1 MGREKIK
8 EEYKDVLKQYNYKK
22 GLFQYYLNC
31 LKVAKHTANME
42 RPSGLYL
49 VGDEIEYR
57 TACAECRDAHYML
70 SSLQKDMIALKYKL
84 KYYRMILNKKI

>member
-1 MGREKIK
+1 MNRKKIK
-8 EEYKDVLKQYNYKK
+8 EEYKDVLEQYNNRK

-31 LKVAKHTANME
+31 LKTAKHTANIE
-42 RPSGLYL
+42 RPSLFSI
-49 VGDEIEYR
+49 GDEIEYR

-84 KYYRMILNKKI
+84 KYYKMMLNKKK